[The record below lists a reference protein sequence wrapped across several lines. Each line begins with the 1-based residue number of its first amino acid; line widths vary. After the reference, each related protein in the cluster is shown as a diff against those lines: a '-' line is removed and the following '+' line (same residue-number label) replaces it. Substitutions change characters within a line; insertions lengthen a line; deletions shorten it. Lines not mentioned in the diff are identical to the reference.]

1 MLPKVSNKINAQPHI
16 PKSYDHIFITLSLPM
31 KFKAK
36 SMLNHMLKKDI
47 TTILESILFFRTPKL
62 ESYIVPNVS
71 TKLKNKIN
79 SIGISE

>member
-1 MLPKVSNKINAQPHI
+1 
-16 PKSYDHIFITLSLPM
+16 M

-47 TTILESILFFRTPKL
+47 TTILDSILFFHTPKL